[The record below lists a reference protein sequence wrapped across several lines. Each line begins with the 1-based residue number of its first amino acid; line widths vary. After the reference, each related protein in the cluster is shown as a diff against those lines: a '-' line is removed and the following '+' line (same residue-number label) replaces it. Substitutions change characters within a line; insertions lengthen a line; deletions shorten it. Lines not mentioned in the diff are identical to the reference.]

1 MKGRNTEM
9 LENNNTLKTEIAEN
23 TIKITAA
30 ILPIEHKT
38 KIKPLDKVKEQTE
51 KKRQKEHER

>member
-9 LENNNTLKTEIAEN
+9 SENNNTLKN
-23 TIKITAA
+23 TAA
-30 ILPIEHKT
+30 ILPLEHKT